1 MNEKLLEIYNKC
13 MEHNISISIR
23 YLLSHASI
31 EVKGVILAYDSKNKE
46 YKPLSYDKWVSIHE
60 MKELNNID
68 LVVLAIDEIFN
79 ALNNR
84 KNELS
89 EV

>member
-13 MEHNISISIR
+13 RQHNIIISTR
-23 YLLSHASI
+23 YFLSDVLI
-31 EVKGVILAYDSKNKE
+31 EVVGVMFVYDSKNKE
-46 YKPLSYDKWVSIHE
+46 YKPLCCKKWVSIHE
-60 MKELNNID
+60 MKDVDNID

-84 KNELS
+84 KDELRK
-89 EV
+89 